1 MDWIEVAMIEYQTLR
16 DEILL
21 SFENQQQILNYG
33 IASIGIAI
41 GFGASKWE
49 EKLIVDALLLV
60 IIPLLSHLITLVWNG
75 EINRISRAGRF
86 ISDKEKALN
95 EYFLASGETD
105 IKPLN
110 WENWLRIEKSKGSK
124 KNFKTKWNYYAI
136 IAMIFSLNIT
146 SVTIGL
152 AHNYSI
158 SNNEFISFFMVFSVI
173 NILAFFVHF
182 YIFNMVKK

>member
-1 MDWIEVAMIEYQTLR
+1 MDWIEVSMIEYQTLR

-49 EKLIVDALLLV
+49 EMLIVDALLLV
-60 IIPLLSHLITLVWNG
+60 IIPLLSHLITIIWNG

-86 ISDKEKALN
+86 ISDKEKSLN
-95 EYFLASGETD
+95 EYFLANGETE

-110 WENWLRIEKSKGSK
+110 WENWLRIEKTENSK

-152 AHNYSI
+152 VHNHSI
-158 SNNEFISFFMVFSVI
+158 SKNEFIGFFIFFSSI
-173 NILAFFVHF
+173 NILAFFIHF
-182 YIFNMVKK
+182 YIFNLVKK